1 MANDERIE
9 QKTTSY
15 DELLL
20 AGIEAVARF
29 GLDRVTVA
37 DVIKISGH
45 SRPTFYSYFGDING
59 MLAEIWI
66 RFGRGLLDSQLYE
79 VGADVAP
86 IERNLDLESAVLQ
99 IMCASHRM
107 PEVQEI
113 LAPDYAD
120 WWKQAT
126 KGNHYIELK
135 LGWILAIKIG
145 IALSEHID
153 SNHQQAGIVL
163 PVLRTM
169 PDNLDGSPLLAG
181 LGDFPPFPEANSV
194 IVEAETTEDQL
205 MNATIEVVANSGVAA
220 ASVARIARKSRV
232 STGTIY
238 PRFTTGRDLVEKSF
252 DRAIADIVRGNLE
265 QAGDM
270 GFGADQYGLT
280 IRTGFG
286 NNRRVWRNYR
296 IEMFLASMHD
306 EAIRNK
312 MVPGFETTRQQLVD
326 GISTVPQFG
335 PTLAQPLSYLMQV
348 LGLGLSILHNAGL
361 PLAELDH
368 RIPTRYIGAA
378 IAQAK

>member
-163 PVLRTM
+163 PVLRAM

>member
-29 GLDRVTVA
+29 GVDRVTVA

-181 LGDFPPFPEANSV
+181 LGDFPSFPEANSV

-326 GISTVPQFG
+326 GIIGVPEFG

>member
-1 MANDERIE
+1 MSSSERNE
-9 QKTTSY
+9 QKSSSY

-66 RFGRGLLDSQLYE
+66 RFGREMLDSQLYE
-79 VGADVAP
+79 VGAGAAP
-86 IERNLDLESAVLQ
+86 VERNLDLESTLMQ
-99 IMCASHRM
+99 IMCAAHRL

-113 LAPDYAD
+113 LVPDYAD

-135 LGWILAIKIG
+135 LSWILAIKIG

-153 SNHQQAGIVL
+153 PQHQIAGMVL
-163 PVLRTM
+163 PILRTM

-194 IVEAETTEDQL
+194 IVEAETTEDAI
-205 MNATIEVVANSGVAA
+205 MNATIEVVANSGVGA

-232 STGTIY
+232 STGSIY

-252 DRAIADIVRGNLE
+252 DRAIADVVRGNLE

-286 NNRRVWRNYR
+286 DNRKVWRNYR

-306 EAIRNK
+306 EGIRNK

-326 GISTVPQFG
+326 GISTVPEFG
-335 PTLAQPLSYLMQV
+335 TALSQPLSYLMQV

-361 PLAELDH
+361 ELAQLDH
-368 RIPTRYIGAA
+368 RIPARYIGAA

>member
-1 MANDERIE
+1 MSIPQHVESRSSSFDG
-9 QKTTSY
+9 
-15 DELLL
+15 LLL
-20 AGIEAVARF
+20 AGSEAVAKF
-29 GLDRVTVA
+29 GIDRVTVA
-37 DVIKISGH
+37 DVIKLSGH

-66 RFGRGLLDSQLYE
+66 HHGRGMLDSQLYE
-79 VGADVAP
+79 VGAEVDPTV
-86 IERNLDLESAVLQ
+86 RNLDLESSLLQ
-99 IMCASHRM
+99 IMCASHRI
-107 PEVQEI
+107 PEIQEV
-113 LAPDYAD
+113 LVPDYAD
-120 WWKQAT
+120 WWSQAT

-135 LGWILAIKIG
+135 LSWILAIKIG
-145 IALSEHID
+145 IALSQHID
-153 SNHQQAGIVL
+153 SQHQQAGVVL

-169 PDNLDGSPLLAG
+169 PENLDGSPLLAG

-194 IVEAETTEDQL
+194 IVDAETTEDQL
-205 MNATIEVVANSGVAA
+205 MNATIGVVANSGVAA

-252 DRAIADIVRGNLE
+252 DRAIADVVRGNLE

-286 NNRRVWRNYR
+286 NNRMVWRNYR

-306 EAIRNK
+306 EAIRSK
-312 MVPGFETTRQQLVD
+312 MVPGFESTRQQLVD
-326 GISTVPQFG
+326 GISAVPEFG

-348 LGLGLSILHNAGL
+348 LGLGLSILHNAEL
-361 PLAELDH
+361 PLAALDH
-368 RIPTRYIGAA
+368 RIPARYIGAA
-378 IAQAK
+378 IGQAK

>member
-1 MANDERIE
+1 MPNDERIE

-15 DELLL
+15 DDLLL

-29 GLDRVTVA
+29 GVDRVTVA

-45 SRPTFYSYFGDING
+45 SRPTFYSYFGDIKG

-66 RFGRGLLDSQLYE
+66 RFGRGMLDSQLYE
-79 VGADVAP
+79 VGTEVDPLV
-86 IERNLDLESAVLQ
+86 RNLNLESSLLQ
-99 IMCASHRM
+99 IMCASHRI
-107 PEVQEI
+107 PELQEI
-113 LAPDYAD
+113 LVPDYAD

-135 LGWILAIKIG
+135 LGWTLAIKIG
-145 IALSEHID
+145 IALSTHID
-153 SNHQQAGIVL
+153 AQHQLAAMVL
-163 PVLRTM
+163 PALRTM

-194 IVEAETTEDQL
+194 IVEAETTEDAI
-205 MNATIEVVANSGVAA
+205 MNATVEVVANSGVAA

-232 STGTIY
+232 STGSIY

-265 QAGDM
+265 QAGTV
-270 GFGADQYGLT
+270 GLGTDQYGLT
-280 IRTGFG
+280 IRAGFG

-296 IEMFLASMHD
+296 IEMVLASMHD
-306 EAIRNK
+306 EGIRSK
-312 MVPGFETTRQQLVD
+312 MLPGFETTRQQLVD
-326 GISTVPQFG
+326 GISGVPEYNAE
-335 PTLAQPLSYLMQV
+335 LAQPLSYLMQV
-348 LGLGLSILHNAGL
+348 LGLGLSLLHNAGI

-368 RIPTRYIGAA
+368 RIPARFIGAA
-378 IAQAK
+378 IAQGK